1 VLLEARRNGFLYR
14 SRRAELHRE
23 GHAPDYPA
31 TVATPWR
38 LACDQLSA
46 PAWALLNLL
55 AWYVPD
61 TIPLDQL
68 LAPDTD
74 PHTPRP
80 GQRGVST
87 AADRPTPPAPA
98 ITELVAYGLLTHAGG
113 AAGSVVGYPVAACAP
128 NSEPITPCWLPTG
141 SAGGVDPRPLSS

>member
-38 LACDQLSA
+38 LACDQLCA
-46 PAWALLNLL
+46 PEWALLNLL
-55 AWYVPD
+55 AWYAPD

-68 LAPDTD
+68 LTPDTD
-74 PHTPRP
+74 HLTLPDPVNAASQPRLTDP
-80 GQRGVST
+80 LHQHR
-87 AADRPTPPAPA
+87 A
-98 ITELVAYGLLTHAGG
+98 ILELVAYGLLTHAGG
-113 AAGSVVGYPVAACAP
+113 AAGSVVGYPLRHARRIRSP
-128 NSEPITPCWLPTG
+128 
-141 SAGGVDPRPLSS
+141 